1 MTETQLVRIKQV
13 ALFLGIL
20 AALTLI
26 IHGFLS
32 WTVGKD
38 NKSIEKKSMIHSI
51 PSVTK
56 NIDDSGVWMQ
66 RMESKLSTSEKR
78 NSELEKQIEN
88 QRSQM
93 EELVKGQ
100 QQVLSE
106 LTQKIQE
113 MSSLHATA
121 SVNTTSSDFG
131 EQGAAK
137 YVQANNTWPPQE
149 SAYSD
154 PQTGMVTPAI
164 FSTSLKLA
172 DKNKNLKN
180 NYLPSGTFARAIILG
195 GVDASASITS
205 QGEPRPV
212 LLRLVDIGV
221 LPNYARANIQDCHI
235 VAAAHGDI
243 SSERAYIR
251 TERMSCTLKNGRI
264 FESTLE
270 GYIAGEDGKDGV
282 RGKVIRREGDLL
294 WNSFFAGA
302 VAGLGNGMSQSF
314 GTTSISPLGAT
325 TTTTGGDVLKSG
337 AYSGVGEGADRLQKY
352 FIERAEQY
360 QPVIQVAAGRE
371 VTVVFTKGLAL
382 DGLKL

>member
-38 NKSIEKKSMIHSI
+38 NKSTEKKSMIHSI

-56 NIDDSGVWMQ
+56 NIDDSSVWMQ
-66 RMESKLSTSEKR
+66 RMESKLLIEKR
-78 NSELEKQIEN
+78 NSELGKQIDN

-106 LTQKIQE
+106 LTQKMQE

-121 SVNTTSSDFG
+121 SVNTTSSDFA

-137 YVQANNTWPPQE
+137 FVQANNTWPPQE
-149 SAYSD
+149 SAYSE
-154 PQTGMVTPAI
+154 PQSGMVTPAI

-352 FIERAEQY
+352 FIERANN
-360 QPVIQVAAGRE
+360 
-371 VTVVFTKGLAL
+371 TNL
-382 DGLKL
+382 